1 MIVYLNVFII
11 KFNRKG
17 SGHISLEMKKNTEAE
32 YENLS
37 YAFVKSCN
45 FNFNFKLNI
54 LKKYIYISQK
64 LPAIFK
70 KKSSNYDFF

>member
-11 KFNRKG
+11 KLNHEG
-17 SGHISLEMKKNTEAE
+17 SGHISLEIKKNTEAE

-45 FNFNFKLNI
+45 LFKLNI
-54 LKKYIYISQK
+54 LKIYIYISQK

-70 KKSSNYDFF
+70 KNLPVIFFF